1 MLPVPQGPKE
11 NPMAPKKKDNAA
23 KLQGVFGSDVQ
34 PAMIELAEGVSVQL
48 GDVVRRALQK
58 SGLSADAWNDLP
70 GDQREVAIAIE
81 IDTMKTEAASAS
93 VEKNTRSEESGDA
106 AGAVLA
112 EPVKPQDT
120 GMLTPDM
127 SSDADKAGANP
138 EVEAS
143 ASGTDA
149 IDFTILQTVRIDGIK
164 FKPGRIA
171 PVPYDQLQ
179 SLDAKGV
186 IDMREGL

>member
-1 MLPVPQGPKE
+1 
-11 NPMAPKKKDNAA
+11 MAPRKKDNNT

-48 GDVVRRALQK
+48 GDVVRRALEK
-58 SGLSADAWNDLP
+58 SGLSADAWNDLSA
-70 GDQREVAIAIE
+70 DQREAAIAVEIE
-81 IDTMKTEAASAS
+81 TMKTEAASAS
-93 VEKNTRSEESGDA
+93 GEKNTPSEESGVA
-106 AGAVLA
+106 AGTAPA
-112 EPVKPQDT
+112 ELVKPQEA
-120 GMLTPDM
+120 GMPTPDT

-143 ASGTDA
+143 ASGTDT
-149 IDFTILQTVRIDGIK
+149 ISFTVLQTVRIDGIK

-179 SLDAKGV
+179 ALDAKGV

>member
-1 MLPVPQGPKE
+1 
-11 NPMAPKKKDNAA
+11 MAYATLADLLDRAGDEEI
-23 KLQGVFGSDVQ
+23 LQVADRDGDGTADPDVI
-34 PAMIELAEGVSVQL
+34 AS
-48 GDVVRRALQK
+48 
-58 SGLSADAWNDLP
+58 
-70 GDQREVAIAIE
+70 AIAIE